1 MTIDSMTEVVENIRS
16 IYTII
21 LALAIAEAFNQVV
34 KDREPETEKH
44 ARTFAGWFDCLHPS
58 RFVSLIVFL
67 LLAVPFFQG
76 NQKYLYLQYIAPLH
90 LPNPPKSISAVWL
103 NFDCLVFSL
112 EAGLFFIMSRS
123 LSARRWQQ
131 FYATIVVLMTVDFVW
146 TIAERGHRS
155 AVPREWLWFDLAAML
170 ILAAIILVDRFFI
183 TYERGKEL
191 NVYCYLAVSIVA
203 ILGLVS
209 GYIYQLD
216 YLIDY

>member
-1 MTIDSMTEVVENIRS
+1 
-16 IYTII
+16 
-21 LALAIAEAFNQVV
+21 
-34 KDREPETEKH
+34 
-44 ARTFAGWFDCLHPS
+44 
-58 RFVSLIVFL
+58 
-67 LLAVPFFQG
+67 
-76 NQKYLYLQYIAPLH
+76 
-90 LPNPPKSISAVWL
+90 L
-103 NFDCLVFSL
+103 NLDCLVFSL

-146 TIAERGHRS
+146 AMAEIWHRS

-191 NVYCYLAVSIVA
+191 NVYCYLGVSIVA
-203 ILGLVS
+203 ILGLVW
-209 GYIYQLD
+209 GYVYEVD